1 MIFTASNANQSQLM
15 LTTARNCLQIYMIHR
30 AKIFSAKPAHPH
42 LIQILVRSK
51 IKVLHGTHNGM
62 TRSQWFSKIY
72 NYNWDTANQLF

>member
-30 AKIFSAKPAHPH
+30 AKIFSAEPAHPH

-51 IKVLHGTHNGM
+51 IKILQGTHNGM